1 MAERPADDEASNA
14 PESAE
19 VTAEGATDLVGDVL
33 ARVSSAPR
41 RGKGTKPTRKPA
53 TGKGG
58 TTLSGPGPDHRDPVG
73 AADAVSELIA
83 SQGWE
88 HATTVAA
95 AMARWEDIAGPE
107 LAAHVNAESFQEG
120 VLLLRADSTAWATQ
134 MRLLLPTV
142 RRAIDAAVG
151 RGVVADIRI
160 VGPEPPR
167 TRGAWRVPGRGPR
180 DTYG

>member
-1 MAERPADDEASNA
+1 MVNDETGQGPQVPAQSAAEE
-14 PESAE
+14 
-19 VTAEGATDLVGDVL
+19 DLAGDML
-33 ARVSSAPR
+33 ARAASAPKRPSSAAPAKR
-41 RGKGTKPTRKPA
+41 RTAR
-53 TGKGG
+53 GG
-58 TTLSGPGPDHRDPVG
+58 RPVFSSAGPDTRDPVP
-73 AADAVSELIA
+73 ADRAVADLVASE
-83 SQGWE
+83 GWAE
-88 HATTVAA
+88 GTRVAA

-107 LAAHVNAESFQEG
+107 LAAHVKADSFTEG

-134 MRLLLPTV
+134 MRLLLPSI

-151 RGVVADIRI
+151 AGVVADIRI

>member
-1 MAERPADDEASNA
+1 MVSGDSEAP
-14 PESAE
+14 PESGGE
-19 VTAEGATDLVGDVL
+19 EDLAGDML
-33 ARVSSAPR
+33 ARAASAPR
-41 RGKGTKPTRKPA
+41 RRTPPTGRRPA
-53 TGKGG
+53 KA
-58 TTLSGPGPDHRDPVG
+58 GPTSFSTAGPDSRDPVPAG
-73 AADAVSELIA
+73 RAVEELVA

-88 HATTVAA
+88 EGTRVAA

-107 LAAHVNAESFQEG
+107 LAAHVTAESFNDG

-134 MRLLLPTV
+134 MRLLLPSV

-151 RGVVADIRI
+151 KDVVADIRI

>member
-1 MAERPADDEASNA
+1 MNDRGDSTGEDGTD
-14 PESAE
+14 
-19 VTAEGATDLVGDVL
+19 DLVGEVL

-41 RGKGTKPTRKPA
+41 RGAGPKRTRKPA
-53 TGKGG
+53 AGG
-58 TTLSGPGPDHRDPVG
+58 SGPALSGPGPDQRDPVA
-73 AADAVSELIA
+73 AADAVNELVA
-83 SQGWE
+83 AQGWE
-88 HATTVAA
+88 HSTTVAA

-107 LAAHVNAESFQEG
+107 LAAHITAESFSEG

-167 TRGAWRVPGRGPR
+167 SKGAWRVPGRGPR